1 MPNLIHSLDASS
13 LALLT
18 DKFFNHSSENYFSQI
33 KNIYTIHDCFA
44 STANNM
50 KFIVCLLKLSY
61 ISIYTDKGY
70 LKKFN
75 KDIEIKTNNLQ
86 QNNNMQLLSNIKS
99 SNLREIDSNIDKQS
113 LQSLESN
120 QFNYFIFFYATFKES
135 KIALN

>member
-1 MPNLIHSLDASS
+1 MTALMPNLIHSLDASS

-75 KDIEIKTNNLQ
+75 KDIIDHIKLHIGEDFDEENLKITMYTGTN
-86 QNNNMQLLSNIKS
+86 K
-99 SNLREIDSNIDKQS
+99 K
-113 LQSLESN
+113 
-120 QFNYFIFFYATFKES
+120 K
-135 KIALN
+135 KK